1 MSDAAIEVLNRAS
14 LFKSELTD
22 LIFPG
27 QKAGKPLSDM
37 TLLKVLQVMEV
48 PATVHGF
55 RSTFR
60 DWCAEETQYPGEV
73 AESALAH
80 AIPNKIEAAYRRTD
94 FLEKRKLLMREWAR
108 FCAEDVL

>member
-1 MSDAAIEVLNRAS
+1 MLNRAS

-37 TLLKVLQVMEV
+37 TLLKVLQVMDV

-60 DWCAEETQYPGEV
+60 DWCAEETQYSGEV
-73 AESALAH
+73 AEAALAH
-80 AIPNKIEAAYRRTD
+80 AIPNKVEAAYRRTD
-94 FLEKRKLLMREWAR
+94 FFEKRRRLMKDWADH
-108 FCAEDVL
+108 CVKNL